1 VKIVE
6 VWRNPLAIRCILKSG
21 SVRAKNESEAFMAP
35 SSKKRTTVAPPIY
48 IVSGGVGASGEQLV
62 QTVLAQFPDHRMPV
76 ITVGNVRQV
85 TQIKRV
91 VAQAKQ
97 SGGTIAH
104 TLVDDRLRDTLIDL
118 ARAGDV
124 VTIDLMGPLLSHV
137 ETILHRKAV
146 GQPGLYRQFHRAY
159 YERVSAIEFTMAHD
173 DGQHPASWPQADIVL
188 TGVSRAGKTP
198 LSMYLAVLGWKVANI
213 PLVPEVPP
221 PPELFK
227 LDRRHVIGL
236 TVRPDQLI
244 VFREQRYRQLGVPV
258 PLDYIDPRRIGAEV
272 QAALKVFRRGRFTVI
287 DVTDKPIETSADE
300 IIKLIESH
308 TK

>member
-1 VKIVE
+1 
-6 VWRNPLAIRCILKSG
+6 
-21 SVRAKNESEAFMAP
+21 MAP
-35 SSKKRTTVAPPIY
+35 QRKRRTITPPPPIY

-62 QTVLAQFPDHRMPV
+62 QTVLAQFPDSNVPV

-104 TLVDDRLRDTLIDL
+104 TLVDDRLRRTLIDL
-118 ARAGDV
+118 ARQEDV
-124 VTIDLMGPLLSHV
+124 AAIDLMGPLVSRLENV
-137 ETILHRKAV
+137 LKRKALE
-146 GQPGLYRQFHRAY
+146 QPGLYRQFHRAY
-159 YERVSAIEFTMAHD
+159 FERVSAIEFTMAHD
-173 DGQHPASWPQADIVL
+173 DGQQRAGWPQADIVL
-188 TGVSRAGKTP
+188 VGVSRAGKTP

-213 PLVPEVPP
+213 PLVLEVPP

-227 LDRRHVIGL
+227 LDRRRVIGL
-236 TVRPDQLI
+236 TIRPDQLI
-244 VFREQRYRQLGVPV
+244 VFREQRYVRLGVSAPI
-258 PLDYIDPRRIGAEV
+258 DYINPRRIGAEV
-272 QAALKVFRRGRFTVI
+272 QAALKVFHRGRFAVI

>member
-1 VKIVE
+1 MTP
-6 VWRNPLAIRCILKSG
+6 R
-21 SVRAKNESEAFMAP
+21 
-35 SSKKRTTVAPPIY
+35 KKRTPTPPPVY

-62 QTVLAQFPDHRMPV
+62 QTVLAQFPDNNVPV
-76 ITVGNVRQV
+76 ITVGNVRHL

-104 TLVDDRLRDTLIDL
+104 TLVDERLRRTLIDL
-118 ARAGDV
+118 ARAEDV
-124 VTIDLMGPLLSHV
+124 VALDLMGPLLSRL
-137 ETILHRKAV
+137 ETVLKRQSR

-173 DGQHPASWPQADIVL
+173 DGQRSVGWPQADIVL
-188 TGVSRAGKTP
+188 VGVSRSGKTP

-221 PPELFK
+221 PPDLFK
-227 LDRRHVIGL
+227 LDRQHVIGL
-236 TVRPDQLI
+236 TIRPDQLI
-244 VFREQRYRQLGVPV
+244 VFREQRYSRLGVPI

-272 QAALKVFRRGRFTVI
+272 QAALKIFRRGHFAVI
-287 DVTDKPIETSADE
+287 DVTDKPIETTADE
-300 IIKLIESH
+300 IIKLIESRA
-308 TK
+308 K

>member
-1 VKIVE
+1 MT
-6 VWRNPLAIRCILKSG
+6 PQH
-21 SVRAKNESEAFMAP
+21 
-35 SSKKRTTVAPPIY
+35 KRRSATPPPIY
-48 IVSGGVGASGEQLV
+48 VVSGGVGASGEQLV
-62 QTVLAQFPDHRMPV
+62 QTVLAQFPDNNVPV
-76 ITVGNVRQV
+76 ITLGNVRQL

-97 SGGTIAH
+97 SGGTLAH
-104 TLVDDRLRDTLIDL
+104 TLVDDRLRGTLIDL
-118 ARAGDV
+118 AHAADV
-124 VTIDLMGPLLSHV
+124 AAIDLMGPLLSQLESV
-137 ETILHRKAV
+137 LKRKAA

-159 YERVSAIEFTMAHD
+159 YERVSAIEFTMTHD
-173 DGQHPASWPQADIVL
+173 DGQHPAGWPQADIVL

-236 TVRPDQLI
+236 TIRPDQLI
-244 VFREQRYRQLGVPV
+244 VFREQRYNRLGVPV
-258 PLDYIDPRRIGAEV
+258 PIDYINPRRIGEEV
-272 QAALKVFRRGRFTVI
+272 QAALKVFRRGRFAVI

-300 IIKLIESH
+300 IIKLIEAHSEA
-308 TK
+308 

>member
-1 VKIVE
+1 M
-6 VWRNPLAIRCILKSG
+6 P
-21 SVRAKNESEAFMAP
+21 
-35 SSKKRTTVAPPIY
+35 PPIY
-48 IVSGGVGASGEQLV
+48 VVSGGVGASGEQLV
-62 QTVLAQFPDHRMPV
+62 QTVLAQFPDHHLPV
-76 ITVGNVRQV
+76 ITMGNVRQV

-91 VAQAKQ
+91 VAQAKEA
-97 SGGTIAH
+97 GGTIAH
-104 TLVDDRLRDTLIDL
+104 TLVDDRLRDMLIDL
-118 ARAGDV
+118 ARAEDV
-124 VTIDLMGPLLSHV
+124 VAIDLMGPLLSRL
-137 ETILHRKAV
+137 ESMLERKAL

-173 DGQHPASWPQADIVL
+173 DGQHPAGWPQADIIL

-198 LSMYLAVLGWKVANI
+198 LSMYLAVLGWKVANV

-227 LDRRHVIGL
+227 LDRHHVIGL
-236 TVRPDQLI
+236 TIRPDQLI

-258 PLDYIDPRRIGAEV
+258 PMDYIDPRRLGEEV
-272 QAALKVFRRGRFTVI
+272 QAALRVFRRGRFAVI

-308 TK
+308 AE